1 MVRANNLVAEFFVSS
16 KNGINPTKCNVSN
29 YRRNKRISNEKI
41 FQELDFGSL

>member
-29 YRRNKRISNEKI
+29 YRRNKRKTKKKI